1 MDKKLQA
8 LNSSPLFQTFDE
20 NVLRQFAENCS
31 ITRFE
36 AGDIIFVEMS
46 EGDEI
51 YLIADGEVSIRIA
64 LANADQEYE
73 IIKEQRGDL
82 LGEVRFID
90 SLPRSATAIAETD
103 VELLVWSSNS
113 WRKICMRYVTPADL
127 KSKLQSLRL
136 FHFVKLPFYNFEQGW
151 WQCAFM
157 MDVQE
162 LSLLTSVCFVSVDRS

>member
-113 WRKICMRYVTPADL
+113 WRKICEEDPRTGYRLTLAIAQTLSDR
-127 KSKLQSLRL
+127 LRRWNIRIL
-136 FHFVKLPFYNFEQGW
+136 D
-151 WQCAFM
+151 A
-157 MDVQE
+157 
-162 LSLLTSVCFVSVDRS
+162 VDWGIA

>member
-8 LNSSPLFQTFDE
+8 LNSSPLFQAFDD
-20 NVLRQFAENCS
+20 NVLRKFAENCS
-31 ITRFE
+31 ITRLE

-90 SLPRSATAIAETD
+90 CLPRSATAIAETD
-103 VELLVWSSNS
+103 VELLVWNSDS
-113 WRKICMRYVTPADL
+113 WRKICEEDPRIGYRLTLSIAQTLSDR
-127 KSKLQSLRL
+127 LRRWNVRIL
-136 FHFVKLPFYNFEQGW
+136 
-151 WQCAFM
+151 
-157 MDVQE
+157 D
-162 LSLLTSVCFVSVDRS
+162 SVDWGIA